1 MRIGYTPL
9 TDDQLRQSIDAQAA
23 FSAWEDARKA
33 LAEVRGSM
41 FWRVD
46 RGREYLI
53 RADTRGR
60 PTRLGARTPETE
72 AMYQCFAERK
82 ERLTAREKQLR
93 AAVERNR
100 RLNYA
105 LRVGRCP
112 LILVDILQAF
122 AHHGVAQHFLTVGT
136 HALYAYEAAAGVRLM
151 PESLATRDVDFLFD
165 TRKRATFWT
174 QLQHQDISFLD
185 ILRKADKSFD
195 IKPDQLQTAV
205 NADGYEVDLIRRMAG
220 DADPHP
226 LRMSEAEEDMWPV
239 QVSSGDFM
247 LGAGPFSQLLIA
259 TNGSMARMNTIAPAS
274 FVKLK
279 RGLSVNP
286 NRDPQKKQ
294 KDATQAE
301 VVQTLMDAGLL

>member
-247 LGAGPFSQLLIA
+247 WGQARFPNCSLPPMGAWRA
-259 TNGSMARMNTIAPAS
+259 
-274 FVKLK
+274 
-279 RGLSVNP
+279 
-286 NRDPQKKQ
+286 
-294 KDATQAE
+294 
-301 VVQTLMDAGLL
+301 